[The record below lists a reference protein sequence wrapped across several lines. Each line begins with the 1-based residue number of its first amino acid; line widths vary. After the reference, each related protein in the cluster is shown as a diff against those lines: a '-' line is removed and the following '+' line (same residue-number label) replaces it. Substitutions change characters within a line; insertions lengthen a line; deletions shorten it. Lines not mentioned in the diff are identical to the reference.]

1 MAKWNSWGYQ
11 KTKSWLEEIVVDSK
25 LFEKNISFQKFVVEV
40 LNDLDL
46 NTVLYFLNY
55 PNGRSVYSACGNR
68 LKGVLQ
74 LEESYKVMRDLD
86 FGDRNTVVVGAN
98 GCGKHRSPLN
108 CNKLCIKIWE
118 S

>member
-1 MAKWNSWGYQ
+1 MSDLTKALNEALSQLSILLEAADETSSNLSPEEKNWQNGTVGDIK

-68 LKGVLQ
+68 LKGVL
-74 LEESYKVMRDLD
+74 
-86 FGDRNTVVVGAN
+86 
-98 GCGKHRSPLN
+98 
-108 CNKLCIKIWE
+108 
-118 S
+118 